1 MYLKVN
7 GLDLTAL
14 MTIKRL
20 ILTNLYA
27 VHKIDTWGH
36 FTVASGLQQRL
47 SESFHVSVAKGLL
60 LHAQKDRENLQ
71 GPGSQKHLRPK
82 EWIRRIHLDLRQHP
96 GLQQLRG

>member
-20 ILTNLYA
+20 ILTRLTPGVILA
-27 VHKIDTWGH
+27 I
-36 FTVASGLQQRL
+36 GLQQRL

-71 GPGSQKHLRPK
+71 RPGSQKHLRPQ
-82 EWIRRIHLDLRQHP
+82 ERIRRIHLDLRQHL